1 MHLLFGMLSLAQTT
15 TTTAP
20 PYSPT
25 DAAIFQ
31 LSSVSQMAFFLLEV
45 LSLAENGGSQA
56 GEVLRIA
63 TQMVPSDFES
73 GYTAFY
79 PMAEAINALAES
91 VDVRKDPVAA
101 REAYFRAATHYRGA
115 DFLIIGNQSDPRHCI
130 GIFYRAA
137 ACDDHRPTILIG
149 SGYDGSQEEIY
160 HSTCVEILKRGV
172 NCVTYEGPGQPTTRR
187 EQNIGFIPEWWTT
200 VTPIVDYLEGRPDVD
215 MTRLALAGVSFGG
228 ILALVAASREPRF
241 SALITLDG
249 LVNLQTVFIES
260 FGNPLIPL
268 FLAGNVTGYNE
279 AINYVRANST
289 YPSNLRWILDQ
300 SLWAFNVT
308 DPFDAMTRL
317 GYINV
322 TAHMVHDT
330 KIPTFVAKG
339 QDDLSTINQPE
350 LLYGMMV
357 DNRTNG
363 AGLTTYHQFNTSLG
377 AGEHCS
383 LGAESQ
389 VWQVLM
395 EWLSEDVWG
404 GVAYSNGISPSSA
417 EDSSLKLT
425 CLPKANATVLFPS
438 AASTTNAYEIVY
450 GSRPRLSSS
459 KDATSGCEDPPWQ
472 YAMLVR
478 QSPSGDYTP
487 LIRGVAWSTQAP
499 WSMVLQGLLD
509 ATACA
514 VHKQF
519 GSLPMP
525 AVEMGEEL
533 PRYHEG
539 AGAGADLAVSGA
551 ESAARSNSG
560 ALNANGTGMA
570 R

>member
-1 MHLLFGMLSLAQTT
+1 MLVAHVALLALLRSIDGNFVACDAKEIRPQPVTQAAFES
-15 TTTAP
+15 TAAE
-20 PYSPT
+20 S
-25 DAAIFQ
+25 DAA
-31 LSSVSQMAFFLLEV
+31 FLLPHIMK
-45 LSLAENGGSQA
+45 SD
-56 GEVLRIA
+56 RILD
-63 TQMVPSDFES
+63 V
-73 GYTAFY
+73 AFY
-79 PMAEAINALAES
+79 PVAEAINALAES
-91 VDVRKDPVAA
+91 VDIRKDPVAA
-101 REAYFRAATHYRGA
+101 REAYFRAATYYRGA
-115 DFLIIGNQSDPRHCI
+115 DFLIIGNQSDPRHWSLWDQQLIAFNKAILLLPVPGERFSVPAYNPDIGNYTAI

-149 SGYDGSQEEIY
+149 SGYDGSQEEMY

-172 NCVTYEGPGQPTTRR
+172 NCVTYDGPGQPTPRR

-228 ILALVAASREPRF
+228 ILAPNR
-241 SALITLDG
+241 ITLDS

-260 FGNPLIPL
+260 FGDPLIPL

-289 YPSNLRWILDQ
+289 YPSNLRWILNQ
-300 SLWAFNVT
+300 SLWAFNTT

-322 TAHMVHDT
+322 TAHTVNDT
-330 KIPTFVAKG
+330 KIPTFVGKG

-363 AGLTTYHQFNTSLG
+363 AALTTYHQFNTSLG

-389 VWQVLM
+389 VWQVVM
-395 EWLSEDVWG
+395 EWL
-404 GVAYSNGISPSSA
+404 
-417 EDSSLKLT
+417 T
-425 CLPKANATVLFPS
+425 NAAVLFPS

-514 VHKQF
+514 VHKRF

-525 AVEMGEEL
+525 AVGMGEEL
-533 PRYHEG
+533 PRYQEG
-539 AGAGADLAVSGA
+539 AGADFSVSGA
-551 ESAARSNSG
+551 ESAAGSSSG
-560 ALNANGTGMA
+560 GFNANGTGMA